1 MRKRTIIV
9 RHGEVHAVDQ
19 EEMHIDKHNPYQNF
33 KSMSGLPCMLS
44 KSSIRHVINVLD
56 ILSHTDWFQVVCRP
70 RESCQHQTR
79 AGFLWGGDNGLL
91 EGLGGLPRVRGGS
104 QQSHIYLLSI
114 AFVNMDPLVHL
125 GSPLSSLSWRVYAL
139 RTIFL
144 PWAEGRSQ
152 FQSLVWCRLQK
163 WVWIWSTNE
172 SSVKLHTN
180 CCQGEVVFILSLFE
194 DCVRGQ
200 HVCLA
205 DAERSS
211 SQPITNEYWGYV
223 WLSLA
228 LITNYV
234 RLYSWKWVKILLR
247 PFWSHFTYPQS
258 RILSPI
264 SFVNMFN
271 IQIQICLII

>member
-1 MRKRTIIV
+1 
-9 RHGEVHAVDQ
+9 
-19 EEMHIDKHNPYQNF
+19 
-33 KSMSGLPCMLS
+33 MSGLTCMLS

-79 AGFLWGGDNGLL
+79 AGFHWGGDNGLL

-114 AFVNMDPLVHL
+114 AFVNMDPPVHL
-125 GSPLSSLSWRVYAL
+125 TSPLSSLSWRVYAL
-139 RTIFL
+139 RTTFL

-258 RILSPI
+258 RILSPFTYLPSVKFSWLKMCECKKWQI
-264 SFVNMFN
+264 SGMG
-271 IQIQICLII
+271 Q